1 MGNRQKFIVRQVCK
15 ATDQAYFFGCH
26 RCSIDVSLRKQS
38 FPLSRLAWSFRNH
51 TCEFSGNAVTKVSS
65 GISEIKKWC
74 CCKEGPLKSF
84 RTKIFIFWCEKH
96 PSQAMHQQVYLYLSK
111 FSFQCFS
118 QELQESEI
126 QLYLKFFDIIT
137 PILLVILP

>member
-1 MGNRQKFIVRQVCK
+1 
-15 ATDQAYFFGCH
+15 
-26 RCSIDVSLRKQS
+26 
-38 FPLSRLAWSFRNH
+38 
-51 TCEFSGNAVTKVSS
+51 
-65 GISEIKKWC
+65 
-74 CCKEGPLKSF
+74 
-84 RTKIFIFWCEKH
+84 
-96 PSQAMHQQVYLYLSK
+96 MHQQVYLYLSK